1 MTTQDAKAV
10 QKDKTAQDITRVA
23 VIGAGVMGAGIA
35 AQAANSG
42 AHVLLLDR
50 LPDDLPVDSGHGAGN
65 KTARNS
71 IAQGAIDRFIRA
83 GSSGGLMHPSV
94 ADRIEV
100 GNTEDDF
107 AKLADYD
114 WIVEVIIED
123 LAIKQD
129 LYKRIEAV
137 RAPHAI
143 VSSNTSTIPL
153 EKLVEGLSEAFCQHF
168 VVTHFF
174 NPPRYMRL
182 VEIVS
187 GEQTLSEVQQRIT
200 RFNDIK
206 MGKTVIQCKDR
217 PGFIANRLGVYW
229 MQVAL
234 QEAIALGLTVEEA
247 DQVMQLCGFP
257 KTGIFGLWDLCGIDL
272 MPKVTASLASLLS
285 DTDDFAH
292 YAETVPV
299 IQGMVE
305 KGYFGRKGR
314 VLQGFYRQH
323 KNEAGEKIREV
334 LDLDTLEYRAPIKSN
349 LAVGSVKAG
358 DINGLLNCTVS
369 SSVSGP
375 VSASVSAKAT
385 CVDAGEDGAESQNSS
400 DLDKGAIY
408 AWKVLSRMLHYASQL
423 VPEVAEDTQSVD
435 SAMKLGYNWRFGP
448 FELIQRIGVEHFCQR
463 LQADGIESAELLSQL
478 DQASQTAKPEGV
490 LHLSDLSDDALVQRF
505 SRCALWRMP
514 SLSSSPA
521 MPSETDSSSANSDK
535 NSGSESQSSTSKRS
549 EISAITESNVWCLQL
564 TDRVNPL
571 NSTLLNE
578 LEQALQLAIQY
589 NKALVIYSDGNIF
602 AAGADLKEFLELTE
616 QSDGIDGFVRRGQQI
631 FQAIEQAPVPVVAAV
646 AGKALGGG
654 LELVLHCHAV
664 QAYAETQVGL
674 VENLVGIVPGWG
686 GCKQLL
692 ARSAQR
698 FGADKA
704 IEHSFRLIQGA
715 KVTASALEAQQLAI
729 FRETDAISMN
739 RDRLLFD
746 AVSQAEQLWQ
756 SYQAYRS
763 SSELN
768 QSQPE
773 LIAQDIPVSTEGY
786 QGELESALL
795 DLLNLAAKPDWYENF
810 YDWERECN
818 LTLIQN
824 LKAKAR
830 IEHFLASGK
839 PLSN

>member
-1 MTTQDAKAV
+1 MHAVKSNKKVMTVDMSSLEIK
-10 QKDKTAQDITRVA
+10 KVA

-35 AQAANSG
+35 AQAANGG
-42 AHVLLLDR
+42 AKVLLLDR
-50 LPDDLPVDSGHGAGN
+50 LPDDLTVESDNTSGN
-65 KTARNS
+65 KSARNS
-71 IAQGAIDRFIRA
+71 IAQGVVDRFIKA

-94 ADRIEV
+94 ADRIDV

-107 AKLADYD
+107 AKLADCD

-153 EKLVEGLSEAFCQHF
+153 AKLVEGLSEEFCQHF

-187 GEQTLSEVQQRIT
+187 GEQTLPEVQQRIT
-200 RFNDIK
+200 RFNDTQ

-285 DTDDFAH
+285 DADDFAH

-299 IQGMVE
+299 IQGMIE

-323 KNEAGEKIREV
+323 KNEAGEKVREV

-349 LAVGSVKAG
+349 LNVGLVKTG
-358 DINGLLNCTVS
+358 DINGLLDCMVS
-369 SSVSGP
+369 SSASTP
-375 VSASVSAKAT
+375 VPASASTSTEAT
-385 CVDAGEDGAESQNSS
+385 GAGESGEQQNCS
-400 DLDKGAIY
+400 DLDKGAVY

-448 FELIQRIGVEHFCQR
+448 FELILRIGVENFCQR
-463 LQADGIESAELLSQL
+463 LQADGVQPTELLSRL
-478 DQASQTAKPEGV
+478 DQASQTTKPEGV
-490 LHLSDLSDDALVQRF
+490 LHLSDLSDGALVQRF

-514 SLSSSPA
+514 SLLSPSDSSLASSSVNKDK
-521 MPSETDSSSANSDK
+521 DS
-535 NSGSESQSSTSKRS
+535 GSQSSTSEVS
-549 EISAITESNVWCLQL
+549 EITESNVWCLQL

-571 NSTLLNE
+571 NSALLNE
-578 LEQALQLAIQY
+578 LEQVLQLAIQH

-616 QSDGIDGFVRRGQQI
+616 QSDGIDGFVRRGQQV
-631 FQAIEQAPVPVVAAV
+631 FHAIEQAPVPVVAAV

-692 ARSAQR
+692 ARSAQH

-729 FRETDAISMN
+729 FRETDAITMN

-756 SYQAYRS
+756 SYQTERH
-763 SSELN
+763 SSELK

-773 LIAQDIPVSTEGY
+773 LIAQDISVSTEGY

-795 DLLNLAAKPDWYENF
+795 DLLNQAAKPDWYQNF

-818 LTLIQN
+818 LALVQN
-824 LKAKAR
+824 PKAKAR
-830 IEHFLASGK
+830 IEHFLTTGK

>member
-1 MTTQDAKAV
+1 MTNQEIK
-10 QKDKTAQDITRVA
+10 KVA

-42 AHVLLLDR
+42 AQVLLLDVPPR
-50 LPDDLPVDSGHGAGN
+50 DLVDSADQE
-65 KTARNS
+65 ARNS
-71 IAQGAIDRFIRA
+71 IAQGAVDRFIKA

-107 AKLADYD
+107 GKLADCD

-153 EKLVEGLSEAFCQHF
+153 AKLVEGLPGAFCQHF

-187 GEQTLSEVQQRIT
+187 GEQTLPDVQQRIT
-200 RFNDIK
+200 RFNDIQ

-285 DTDDFAH
+285 DADDFAH

-334 LDLDTLEYRAPIKSN
+334 LDLDTLEYRAPLKSN
-349 LAVGSVKAG
+349 LAVGSVKTG

-369 SSVSGP
+369 SST
-375 VSASVSAKAT
+375 SASVSASASISTEAT
-385 CVDAGEDGAESQNSS
+385 GAGEAGEQQNSS
-400 DLDKGAIY
+400 DLDKGAVY

-448 FELIQRIGVEHFCQR
+448 FELIQRIGVENFCQR
-463 LQADGIESAELLSQL
+463 LQADGVYPTEFLSRL
-478 DQASQTAKPEGV
+478 DQASQAAKPEGV
-490 LHLSDLSDDALVQRF
+490 LHLSDLSEDALVQRF

-514 SLSSSPA
+514 SLASP
-521 MPSETDSSSANSDK
+521 SDSSSASSSVNKDK
-535 NSGSESQSSTSKRS
+535 DSGSESSAS
-549 EISAITESNVWCLQL
+549 EKSEVSEITESNVWCLQL

-571 NSTLLNE
+571 NSALLNE
-578 LEQALQLAIQY
+578 LEQALQLAIQH
-589 NKALVIYSDGNIF
+589 NKALVIYSDSNIF

-616 QSDGIDGFVRRGQQI
+616 QNDGIDGFVRRGQQV

-698 FGADKA
+698 FGAENA
-704 IEHSFRLIQGA
+704 VEHSFNLIRGA

-729 FRETDAISMN
+729 FHETDAITMN
-739 RDRLLFD
+739 HDRLLFD
-746 AVSQAEQLWQ
+746 AVSQAERLWQ
-756 SYQAYRS
+756 SYQTEHH

-773 LIAQDIPVSTEGY
+773 LVAQDIPVSTEGY

-795 DLLNLAAKPDWYENF
+795 NLLNQAAKPDWYQNF

-818 LTLIQN
+818 LALVQN
-824 LKAKAR
+824 PKAKAR
-830 IEHFLASGK
+830 IEHFLATGK